1 MKHTKDK
8 KFVRCSQFGIAK
20 GKSCLTNQKAFYNEM
35 TSPVGEET
43 AVDIAYL
50 NFSKALDSVSR
61 NILMNKLTQAR

>member
-1 MKHTKDK
+1 
-8 KFVRCSQFGIAK
+8 
-20 GKSCLTNQKAFYNEM
+20 M